1 MERDVPDWV
10 AQAAMLPVA
19 FAQVRE
25 DALQD
30 LRVIENLN
38 DNARVIMVASGGC
51 TAAALAASPKVALL
65 HLVDPNP
72 AQLALTK
79 LKLNLLENST
89 TKERLE
95 ILGHALLQVE
105 ERAARLKAKIAELEL
120 SEEVF
125 GSLAFIASVGADYAG
140 RYEILFSKLR
150 ESLSGWSDEIKGLLR
165 LSNVTQ
171 QSSRVAP
178 DTNLG
183 RALDTAFAEV
193 MALPNLVK
201 LFGKNATQNAAE
213 DFATHFA
220 RRARHVL
227 ATLPAASNPYLWQ
240 VLAGEYSSRAL
251 PPWLTAILQK
261 RLPETIF
268 TNALMCDALKE
279 ARNEYDFVHLSN
291 ILDWLTPDEAAQTLD
306 YAWRALRP
314 TGCILIRQLNSTLAI
329 QSLGQQFEWQREAAA
344 KLHAEDR
351 SFFYRNLHL
360 GLKR

>member
-1 MERDVPDWV
+1 MERDVPDW
-10 AQAAMLPVA
+10 ATQAATLPVA

-51 TAAALAASPKVALL
+51 TAAALAASAKVALL

-79 LKLNLLENST
+79 LKLNLLENSA

-95 ILGHALLQVE
+95 ILGHVSLPAE
-105 ERAARLKAKIAELEL
+105 ERAARLKPQLAELDL

-125 GSLAFIASVGADYAG
+125 GSMSFVASVGADYVG

-150 ESLSGWSDEIKGLLR
+150 ESLSDWSNEIKSLLQF
-165 LSNVTQ
+165 SDVKE
-171 QSSRVAP
+171 QSGRVSL
-178 DTNLG
+178 DTKLG
-183 RALDTAFAEV
+183 RALDEAFAEV
-193 MALPNLVK
+193 MALPNLVT
-201 LFGKNATQNAAE
+201 LFGQSATQNAAE

-220 RRARHVL
+220 RRTRHL
-227 ATLPAASNPYLWQ
+227 FATLPAASNPYLWQ
-240 VLAGEYSSRAL
+240 VLAGEYPPHAL
-251 PPWLTAILQK
+251 PPWLTATLQN

-268 TNALMCDALKE
+268 TKALMCDALKE

-314 TGCILIRQLNSTLAI
+314 SGCILIRQLNSTLAI
-329 QSLGQQFEWQREAAA
+329 QSLGQQFDWQREVAA
-344 KLHAEDR
+344 KLHAGDR